1 MTKTTTAALVKNEDF
16 STSTTNDP
24 TNQEE
29 TSQINKCDV
38 NNSIKTGLNRLDRD
52 EVNLSFDNA
61 NVDMSLLST
70 VHVCASQVRRLHD
83 EIILF
88 TRYIAPRP
96 EEFLMRNEVV
106 DKITRVI
113 KNEWPNAQVDIFG
126 SFKTGLYLPTSDID
140 LVVFGDWTGLPLNQ
154 LKDALIRESITD
166 RDNIKVLDKAS
177 VPIIK
182 VTETK
187 TDLRIDI
194 SFNMIN
200 GVKSAALIKEYL
212 NEFPCLRYLAMV
224 LKQFLLQRDLNEV
237 WTGGIGS
244 YSLILMIVS
253 FLQLHPR
260 IDARSSDNN
269 LGVLLIEFFEL
280 YGKQFNYMRTGIRVK
295 NGGSYV
301 PKEDIFKQFNNG
313 YRASI
318 LCIEDPLNP
327 TNDIGKG
334 SYGALKVKQAFE
346 YAYLTLSEAVAPQ
359 HSYLIKDNHSILGR
373 IIRITQ
379 EVIEYRRW
387 IKDLYSNH
395 SSQWQFESNLASAM
409 YASYNSS
416 ANPFSNHNLINTV
429 AFSSE
434 KRSLNLNSLN
444 NQLISSFVQQQQLQ
458 KNGYTNNNINNGPSN
473 LNNTKQQLPYIQ
485 GFPMTNHANS
495 FPASYFSLGQQH
507 QGMNGSNFNNKN
519 MQIPSQQH
527 HQQQPLLTAQ
537 HQLHNHFT
545 QHSASS
551 PYQTDHPNII
561 NNSLEFKTDAQHL
574 NENNSDNNNQQN
586 GIESLNSR
594 SHSKNLRKFHSL
606 KQDSE
611 FYFDSGSSTGPI
623 SSSSSTNNDSL
634 SSNVSSSESD
644 CESKPINLNHHKK
657 NTSNLSALI
666 QLPPSSSSSVNGDDN
681 YQDTNNQIQMNLKK
695 FNSVH
700 KRTKSYR
707 IHDESTSTSLTHQS
721 SMNIATSQN
730 KKNYSQFNN
739 KKSINNYKGTYSGH
753 VNNNNNNNNNNN
765 SNSNSNRYRNEME
778 SDLMNSYPVLVNSTT
793 DKKNESFNDFKET
806 NVWEEKLNASLNA
819 IHSNNSNTTNSSL
832 NDSKSSSTSCL
843 NSATKKSYASIAS
856 CPNSNSL
863 HTTPQSVNNQNQE
876 NNSNESNSSP
886 LNPYNLQEK
895 SLDKNPSPIKLISDT
910 SKNNNKKYSNSSQ
923 NSQSNNN
930 YHYSINRTFHNTNL
944 AKTKNSFKSNSN
956 ESIENFNNQ
965 KKQF

>member
-1 MTKTTTAALVKNEDF
+1 MTKTTTAPLSNEEFSSKSALDTDNQTEL
-16 STSTTNDP
+16 TN
-24 TNQEE
+24 
-29 TSQINKCDV
+29 SK
-38 NNSIKTGLNRLDRD
+38 SGLNKLDRD
-52 EVNLSFDNA
+52 GVNLSFDNN

-70 VHVCASQVRRLHD
+70 VHVCAAQVRRLHD

-154 LKDALIRESITD
+154 LKDALIRESVTD

-260 IDARSSDNN
+260 IDARSNDNN

-295 NGGSYV
+295 DGGSYV

-395 SSQWQFESNLASAM
+395 SSHWQFESNLASAM

-416 ANPFSNHNLINTV
+416 TNPFSNHNLTNTV

-434 KRSLNLNSLN
+434 KRSFNLNSLN
-444 NQLISSFVQQQQLQ
+444 HQLINSFIQQQQQ
-458 KNGYTNNNINNGPSN
+458 KNGY
-473 LNNTKQQLPYIQ
+473 NNTSNNSQSPNSSNSKQQLPFIQ
-485 GFPMTNHANS
+485 GFPMAPQANL
-495 FPASYFSLGQQH
+495 FPGSYYSLGQHH
-507 QGMNGSNFNNKN
+507 QNMSNSNFKN
-519 MQIPSQQH
+519 IQIAQPHHHHHHHHPQQSFH
-527 HQQQPLLTAQ
+527 GAP
-537 HQLHNHFT
+537 HQLHNHYP
-545 QHSASS
+545 H
-551 PYQTDHPNII
+551 QTAYLLNQMNQMEQSNN
-561 NNSLEFKTDAQHL
+561 NNSHFHESNQETQKNELQNF
-574 NENNSDNNNQQN
+574 NENNSSHQN
-586 GIESLNSR
+586 DDTEATSTR
-594 SHSKNLRKFHSL
+594 SQVKSLRKSHNHHL
-606 KQDSE
+606 KQDTE
-611 FYFDSGSSTGPI
+611 FYYDSGSSTGPI

-644 CESKPINLNHHKK
+644 CESKPSNKNK
-657 NTSNLSALI
+657 NTLSALT
-666 QLPPSSSSSVNGDDN
+666 QLPPSSSSSVNGDD
-681 YQDTNNQIQMNLKK
+681 YQDSNRIHINLKKNNTSKRKSYRSSNSFNVNDDPSKLSVNHQSAAGQNLKK
-695 FNSVH
+695 FNSQ
-700 KRTKSYR
+700 
-707 IHDESTSTSLTHQS
+707 I
-721 SMNIATSQN
+721 N
-730 KKNYSQFNN
+730 KKNYKNS
-739 KKSINNYKGTYSGH
+739 YSGQINMSAN
-753 VNNNNNNNNNNN
+753 VN
-765 SNSNSNRYRNEME
+765 SNLTNSRYRTEND
-778 SDLMNSYPVLVNSTT
+778 SDSIYPVLSSSNGL
-793 DKKNESFNDFKET
+793 KKNESLNEPKE
-806 NVWEEKLNASLNA
+806 NAWDEKLNTSLNVNA
-819 IHSNNSNTTNSSL
+819 NSSNNNQSL
-832 NDSKSSSTSCL
+832 TDSKSNSTSSL
-843 NSATKKSYASIAS
+843 TSSIKKSYASIAS
-856 CPNSNSL
+856 CPNSNLQQTMYHQNVQNS
-863 HTTPQSVNNQNQE
+863 HTDNEHAPSPNASTSFE
-876 NNSNESNSSP
+876 NPDKSA
-886 LNPYNLQEK
+886 EK
-895 SLDKNPSPIKLISDT
+895 SSPIKST
-910 SKNNNKKYSNSSQ
+910 SETVTKQTYKNSL
-923 NSQSNNN
+923 SNNN
-930 YHYSINRTFHNTNL
+930 TNSNKKNSNQQSSNYHHSSNRIFHNTNL
-944 AKTKNSFKSNSN
+944 IKTKNSFKSNS
-956 ESIENFNNQ
+956 SENIGNFTSN